1 MKQRYDVILF
11 DADRTLFDF
20 DQSQRLALGEVYRA
34 NGIPET
40 EENIQTYVRLN
51 DQLWA
56 RFDKGEIS
64 LEELEYIRFRD
75 FAEALGL
82 RNLDA
87 NRLNQQYIE
96 ALGRNSILLPGAEEL
111 CAALA
116 PYCQQ
121 YIVTNGI
128 KEAQEGRLERS
139 PIRQYIKKMYISG
152 VMGVR
157 KPERAYFELV
167 YDDLGMTPEH
177 WRRTV
182 IVGDSLS
189 SDILGGVN
197 GNLDTIWY
205 NPKHKPN
212 ETDIRPTWEADS
224 FDAVKAVILGE
235 G

>member
-82 RNLDA
+82 RDLDA
-87 NRLNQQYIE
+87 NRLNQLYIE

-116 PYCQQ
+116 SYCQQ

-167 YDDLGMTPEH
+167 YHDLGMTPER

-212 ETDIRPTWEADS
+212 GTDIRPTWQADS
-224 FDAVKAVILGE
+224 FDAVKAVILGQA
-235 G
+235 

>member
-1 MKQRYDVILF
+1 M
-11 DADRTLFDF
+11 
-20 DQSQRLALGEVYRA
+20 YRA

-82 RNLDA
+82 TNLNA
-87 NRLNQQYIE
+87 NQLNQQYIQ
-96 ALGRNSILLPGAEEL
+96 ALGRNSILLPGAEAL

-116 PYCQQ
+116 PYCTQ

-157 KPERAYFELV
+157 KPERAYFALV
-167 YDDLGMTPEH
+167 YDDLGMTPERWH
-177 WRRTV
+177 RTV

-197 GNLDTIWY
+197 GDLDTIWY

-212 ETDIRPTWEADS
+212 GTDIRPTWEADS
-224 FDAVKAVILGE
+224 FNAVKAVILGE

>member
-40 EENIQTYVRLN
+40 EETIQTYVRLN

-64 LEELEYIRFRD
+64 LEELEHIRFRTFTQAVGAPD
-75 FAEALGL
+75 
-82 RNLDA
+82 LDA
-87 NRLNQQYIE
+87 DQLNQQYIQ
-96 ALGRNSILLPGAEEL
+96 ALGRNSILLPGAEAL
-111 CAALA
+111 CVALA

-128 KEAQEGRLERS
+128 KEAQEGRLARS
-139 PIRQYIKKMYISG
+139 PIRKYIRKMYISG

-157 KPERAYFELV
+157 KPEAAYFQMV
-167 YDDLGMTPEH
+167 YDDLQMTPER

-182 IVGDSLS
+182 IVGDGLS

-197 GNLDTIWY
+197 GSLDTIWY

-212 ETDIRPTWEADS
+212 DTDIRPTWETDS
-224 FDAVKAVILGE
+224 FDAVKAVILGAV
-235 G
+235 